1 MPLFILAIIV
11 LMLSA
16 DLWWWWRADRALRPP
31 VPHSAAW
38 RAGLAVF
45 MATAVGGLVTII
57 VSRTAGFAMP
67 AWLIAG
73 LFIWHFL
80 VLPVV
85 AIPSLL
91 LAIVS
96 APARFFNGGGSGGR
110 GGEAGEAVEQRGDA
124 SAAADLAPVP
134 AAPSMADVPTMPV
147 LSRRGFLAAS
157 LAAAPPLVTV
167 ISTGRA
173 MGQLDEFR
181 VRRIT
186 VPVAGL
192 PADLDGMTIAHVSD
206 VHVGSFTH
214 GPTLDRIAEAVSNL
228 RADLVL
234 QTGDLINNSVADL
247 PAGLEMSRKFDARYG
262 EYLVEG
268 NHDLFQGRLAFER
281 RVRDAGLPL
290 LLNESAEVRVR
301 GAPVQILGLRWGYVG
316 PDDDPR
322 ARPRRNGGDGAVAL
336 SMRDLLPQ
344 RRDDAF
350 QILLAHHPHA
360 FDLAAEAGIPL
371 TLAGHTHGGQLHL
384 TPGIGFG
391 PWMYRYWS
399 GLYRKQRSSLV
410 VSNGAGNWFPLRI
423 NAPAEI
429 VHLTLRRE
437 QA

>member
-31 VPHSAAW
+31 VPRSATLRTAL
-38 RAGLAVF
+38 AGF
-45 MATAVGGLVTII
+45 MLLAVGGLVTII
-57 VSRTAGFAMP
+57 VSRSAGFALP
-67 AWLIAG
+67 AWFIAG

-96 APARFFNGGGSGGR
+96 APARFFGATR
-110 GGEAGEAVEQRGDA
+110 VPGGEPTTGNPP
-124 SAAADLAPVP
+124 SAA
-134 AAPSMADVPTMPV
+134 STGPTDPIT

-157 LAAAPPLVTV
+157 LAAAPPLVTIV
-167 ISTGRA
+167 STTRA

-181 VRRIT
+181 IRRLI
-186 VPVAGL
+186 VPIAAL
-192 PADLDGMTIAHVSD
+192 PKDLDGMTLAHVSD
-206 VHVGSFTH
+206 VHVGSFTR
-214 GPTLDRIAEAVSNL
+214 GRTLDLLAEAVSRL
-228 RADLVL
+228 RVDLVL

-247 PAGLEMSRKFDARYG
+247 PDALAMSRKFDSRYG
-262 EYLVEG
+262 QFVVEG

-281 RVRDAGLPL
+281 RVRDAGIPL
-290 LLNESAEVRVR
+290 LLNESVEVRVR

-316 PDDDPR
+316 PTDDPR
-322 ARPRRNGGDGAVAL
+322 ARPPRGGGDGAVAQ

-360 FDLAAEAGIPL
+360 FDPAADAGVPL

-399 GLYRKQRSSLV
+399 GLYRKRDSALV

-423 NAPAEI
+423 NAPAEVI
-429 VHLTLRRE
+429 HITLRRD
-437 QA
+437 A